1 MTFVREIGTIKSYFK
16 ASKIYISFGMIA
28 NDDMVNFP
36 TNFPTNVLETLSSNQ
51 NKKNYKAGC

>member
-28 NDDMVNFP
+28 NDDMVNI

>member
-16 ASKIYISFGMIA
+16 ASKIYISCGMIA
-28 NDDMVNFP
+28 NDDMVNI